1 MKIAELLAS
10 GRLPITAGDIRKAEI
25 TETRNSM
32 VPESGIWSAYPGGG
46 EIESDGWV
54 QPLAVPRTSA
64 PAVGSTTPKRRIAAT
79 VGSIVCLGDLDVAEA
94 ADLAAP
100 GGIER
105 LVTKI
110 ARSLRRAEADV
121 VVTSLGLDH
130 LTLQIQQEG
139 GVSNAIL
146 ASKTE
151 VLALERRA
159 PRNLVAS
166 DGRPGKLRVPNS
178 DEREVEAALESL
190 GVNPTRPLVRSSFAE
205 YGWVNVS
212 GLGRVSFLIVADAPL
227 SARPRWVLVFVWM
240 NGTDERATLEALFHD
255 LAEWLGLAHYGK
267 LSALDKGRLALSAA
281 PT

>member
-54 QPLAVPRTSA
+54 QPLAVPLTHASGVGCTTPHVSAA
-64 PAVGSTTPKRRIAAT
+64 PA
-79 VGSIVCLGDLDVAEA
+79 GSIVCLGDLDVAGA
-94 ADLAAP
+94 ADLAAQ
-100 GGIER
+100 GGITR
-105 LVTKI
+105 LVTRL